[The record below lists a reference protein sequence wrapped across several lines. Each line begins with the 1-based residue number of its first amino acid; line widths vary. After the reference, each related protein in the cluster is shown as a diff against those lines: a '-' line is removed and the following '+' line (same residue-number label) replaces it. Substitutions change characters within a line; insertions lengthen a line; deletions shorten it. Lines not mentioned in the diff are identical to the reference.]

1 MASELARPTICCT
14 DLLAALP
21 GDAPVLRVC
30 MGAFWTAVVV
40 ERAGRPRCGLAS
52 TLRGG
57 DNHQHGRSSLVAAA
71 GSLHQRSGHELAELL
86 LSESTLEASI
96 GMAAVNA
103 LLPVDENACSELNAE
118 EMIVEWGAGRQVAV
132 VGHFPFIPHL
142 REVVGELWVL
152 EQRPRPDD
160 LPAEAAAKVIPQ
172 ADVVAITGTSLI
184 NHTFEGLV
192 RLCRPEAFVLVL
204 GPSTPLSPLL
214 FHYGVHALSG
224 TVVDDVETVL
234 RYVEQGANF
243 RQIHHHGVR
252 LLTMYRE
259 GAR

>member
-1 MASELARPTICCT
+1 MASELARPTSCCT

-21 GDAPVLRVC
+21 DDAPVLRLC
-30 MGAFWTAVVV
+30 IGAFWTAVVV

-52 TLRGG
+52 TLRGD
-57 DNHQHGRSSLVAAA
+57 DNHQHGGSSPVAEA
-71 GSLHQRSGHELAELL
+71 GNLHRHSGRELAELL

-118 EMIVEWGAGRQVAV
+118 EMILERGTGRRVAI
-132 VGHFPFIPHL
+132 VGHFPFVPRL
-142 REVVGELWVL
+142 RLVVRELWIL
-152 EQRPRPDD
+152 EQRPGD
-160 LPAEAAAKVIPQ
+160 LPAEAAAEVIPQ

-214 FHYGVHALSG
+214 FPYGVHALSG

-234 RYVEQGANF
+234 RYVEQGATF

-252 LLTMYRE
+252 LLTMCRE
-259 GAR
+259 GER

>member
-1 MASELARPTICCT
+1 MASELATPTSCYT
-14 DLLAALP
+14 DLLLALP
-21 GDAPVLRVC
+21 DDVPVLRVC
-30 MGAFWTAVVV
+30 IGAFLTAVVV
-40 ERAGRPRCGLAS
+40 DRGGYLRCGLAS
-52 TLRGG
+52 AMRR
-57 DNHQHGRSSLVAAA
+57 DNHQEVGPSPVAEAGR
-71 GSLHQRSGHELAELL
+71 LHRRSGRELAELL

-118 EMIVEWGAGRQVAV
+118 EMIVERGAGRRVAV
-132 VGHFPFIPHL
+132 VGHFPFMPRL
-142 REVVGELWVL
+142 REVVSELWIL
-152 EQRPRPDD
+152 EQRPKPGD
-160 LPAEAAAKVIPQ
+160 LPAEDAAKVIPQ
-172 ADVVAITGTSLI
+172 ADVVAITGTSLL

-192 RLCRPEAFVLVL
+192 RLCRPGAFVLIL

-234 RYVEQGANF
+234 RYVEQGATF
-243 RQIHHHGVR
+243 RQLHHHGVR
-252 LLTMYRE
+252 LLTMCRE

>member
-1 MASELARPTICCT
+1 MVSELAVPTSCCT
-14 DLLAALP
+14 DLLATLP
-21 GDAPVLRVC
+21 EAPVLRVC
-30 MGAFWTAVVV
+30 IGAFWTAVVV
-40 ERAGRPRCGLAS
+40 DKGGRPRCGLAS
-52 TLRGG
+52 TLRGD
-57 DNHQHGRSSLVAAA
+57 DNHQHGGSSPVAEA
-71 GSLHQRSGHELAELL
+71 GNLHRRSGRELAELL
-86 LSESTLEASI
+86 LSDSTLEASI

-103 LLPVDENACSELNAE
+103 LLPVDENACSELNADE
-118 EMIVEWGAGRQVAV
+118 VIVARGAGRLVAV
-132 VGHFPFIPHL
+132 VGHFPFIPRL

-192 RLCRPEAFVLVL
+192 RLCRPEAFVLIL

-224 TVVDDVETVL
+224 TVVDDVDTVL
-234 RYVEQGANF
+234 HYVEQGATF

-252 LLTMYRE
+252 LLTMYRG